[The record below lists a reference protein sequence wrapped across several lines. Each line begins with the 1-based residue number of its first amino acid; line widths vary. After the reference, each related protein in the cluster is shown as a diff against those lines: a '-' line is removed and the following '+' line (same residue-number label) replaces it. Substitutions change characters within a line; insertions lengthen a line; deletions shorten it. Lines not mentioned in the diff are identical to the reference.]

1 MPPPPAWLQELGPLP
16 HLQVQRHRPQDYLRN
31 LRGQIGRRLRLI
43 PRRTSLRL
51 RTIRCRRRIGF
62 RRVDVYTIFVGVR
75 RIAFFALFFGIGRVG
90 VFVPFNA
97 GGVGAITPFDIGWV
111 AALTFFTA
119 N

>member
-1 MPPPPAWLQELGPLP
+1 MSRPYFAPRILPVSALQRYTSDFNAHALMRWESLFLTVKLP
-16 HLQVQRHRPQDYLRN
+16 GTGY
-31 LRGQIGRRLRLI
+31 
-43 PRRTSLRL
+43 LRL